1 MSNLFVLKEQLQ
13 AFYARYSKE
22 VDKIVHFLLA
32 FIVFYLINS
41 KIGYMEAVSNPIVA
55 LILAL
60 ICAFLPG
67 TLTVLAAAVLI
78 LIHIFA
84 LSMGVMAVTAALF
97 AIMFIFYFRFTPET
111 SMIVLLVM
119 VAYLFKIPFAVPIS
133 FALMG
138 TPSCIIPI
146 IFGTMIYSM
155 ISYLETSAT
164 AVTGVSGMAGEIS
177 LFASRILQN
186 KEMWI
191 YIASFVVAV
200 LVVYTLRK
208 SEFDQSWKIAV
219 ASGAVADIIVIVAG
233 SIVFST
239 PIDYVTLIFGNMISV
254 ALALILEFFIFSVD
268 YSKAE
273 KFQYEDD
280 EYYYYVKAIPKV
292 SVAVPE
298 KRVKKIS
305 RRKTDLRKHESKSKE
320 HPMKESSET
329 SPAPAEK
336 PAEKSYIPGM
346 TEEMLLAK
354 QLQEEMDLEK
364 ILKNELDDKE
374 DK

>member
-164 AVTGVSGMAGEIS
+164 AVTGASGMAGEIS

-364 ILKNELDDKE
+364 ILKNELDAKE

>member
-164 AVTGVSGMAGEIS
+164 AVTGASGMAGEIS

-219 ASGAVADIIVIVAG
+219 ASGAVVDIIVIVAG

>member
-164 AVTGVSGMAGEIS
+164 AVTGASGTAGEIS

-320 HPMKESSET
+320 HPMKESSEA

>member
-164 AVTGVSGMAGEIS
+164 AVTGASGMAGEIS

-374 DK
+374 DM

>member
-164 AVTGVSGMAGEIS
+164 AVTGASGMAGEIS